1 MTVIEDMLEFL
12 KQQEDEPYQVIP
24 RVQKVLGIKL
34 KDCDDDYG
42 AIGEHYIV
50 KCKMRFRNHS
60 TAPTGYGIDISDSNP
75 KSKTYEATCLVSRK
89 EFDKYRNEKQTVIW
103 I

>member
-12 KQQEDEPYQVIP
+12 KQQEGEPYQVIP

-50 KCKMRFRNHS
+50 NCKMRWNNV
-60 TAPTGYGIDISDSNP
+60 TIEPSNEIQ
-75 KSKTYEATCLVSRK
+75 KGKAYEAVCLVSRK
-89 EFDKYRNEKQTVIW
+89 EFDKFRNKQQAIIW
-103 I
+103 L